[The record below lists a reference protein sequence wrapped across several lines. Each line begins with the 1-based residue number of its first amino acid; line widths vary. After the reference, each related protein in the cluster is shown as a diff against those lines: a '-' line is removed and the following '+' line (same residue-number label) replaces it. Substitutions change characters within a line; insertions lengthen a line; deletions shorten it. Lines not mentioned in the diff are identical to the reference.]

1 MRISPWRRWL
11 PLPCSRPESSASWP
25 SESSRPASWPAS
37 ALPLTAAQRQLV
49 AALLCLTLLA
59 AGKAAEAQTRTL
71 SLRAPGS
78 LSAEEGQDGTR
89 DVGFSVRLSPA
100 GLKRVGFNLNL
111 TGTATYGED
120 YVLIVDGKE
129 QAKQQNNKFNYND
142 SLTGGIGLASYV
154 LRVSGDQDVEE
165 DETVVVTLTSRGK
178 ATPGDVVFGTTTFT
192 YRITNDDVPPPV
204 RISFTKSTASLRE
217 GDTLDVAVTLSRA
230 MTQDLIV
237 RVALTGLTA
246 TASGVDFGSG
256 INSETVSFTA
266 GQKQRTFKVP
276 TTDDATVEEDETF
289 RLTIV
294 TFGLPAGVERGTPH
308 TQSVTILD
316 DDGAPEN
323 LTLRRVAGS
332 PASLAE
338 GKGPAEFE
346 IAAGR
351 GFIKD
356 TLGVNLKAGGTAESP
371 YYSSGRDWRMA
382 IRIDGEWYAVTP
394 HPRNPFSIFSL
405 PTRLRV
411 WAEADKVEEENETVT
426 LTLRAGSGYTLGTST
441 SVSLT
446 ITDVPPP
453 GIVLPAADVTV
464 DEGATASYNLKL
476 ASDPGAGATV
486 RVSITSGDTGAVTVN
501 DTQSGVNGAQNYL
514 DFTGGSGGSWNTH
527 QAVTVRGVQDADTT
541 NEADVTLTH
550 AVSVQ
555 AGSSTPYTGLA
566 NRTLNV
572 DVTDDDTLPPATPVV
587 SITGSPSSMTEGD
600 TATFTLTASPAPTQ
614 DISVQVEVTDS
625 GDFASGGAGPQTVTV
640 NTSGTA
646 VFTVVTTDD
655 ETDEPNGTI
664 TAT

>member
-1 MRISPWRRWL
+1 MSY
-11 PLPCSRPESSASWP
+11 
-25 SESSRPASWPAS
+25 
-37 ALPLTAAQRQLV
+37 T
-49 AALLCLTLLA
+49 
-59 AGKAAEAQTRTL
+59 QT
-71 SLRAPGS
+71 
-78 LSAEEGQDGTR
+78 
-89 DVGFSVRLSPA
+89 
-100 GLKRVGFNLNL
+100 
-111 TGTATYGED
+111 
-120 YVLIVDGKE
+120 
-129 QAKQQNNKFNYND
+129 
-142 SLTGGIGLASYV
+142 
-154 LRVSGDQDVEE
+154 
-165 DETVVVTLTSRGK
+165 
-178 ATPGDVVFGTTTFT
+178 
-192 YRITNDDVPPPV
+192 
-204 RISFTKSTASLRE
+204 
-217 GDTLDVAVTLSRA
+217 
-230 MTQDLIV
+230 
-237 RVALTGLTA
+237 
-246 TASGVDFGSG
+246 
-256 INSETVSFTA
+256 
-266 GQKQRTFKVP
+266 
-276 TTDDATVEEDETF
+276 
-289 RLTIV
+289 
-294 TFGLPAGVERGTPH
+294 
-308 TQSVTILD
+308 VTILD

-356 TLGVNLKAGGTAESP
+356 TLGVNLKVGGTAESP

-382 IRIDGEWYAVTP
+382 MRIDGEWYAVTP
-394 HPRNPFSIFSL
+394 HPRNPFSIFTL

-426 LTLRAGSGYTLGTST
+426 LTLGAGSGYTLGTST

-464 DEGATASYNLKL
+464 DEGATASYNVKL
-476 ASDPGAGATV
+476 ATDPGAGATV

-600 TATFTLTASPAPTQ
+600 TATFTLTASPAPTE

-655 ETDEPNGTI
+655 EMDEPNGTITATVNAGTGYSPHSTEGSASVTVNDNDDPPPDTPVVSIGGSPSSMTEGGTATFTLTASPAPTGNISVAVTVAGGSFATGGPRTVTIPPLGTASFTVVTTDDETDEPNGTI
-664 TAT
+664 TATVNAGTGYAPHNTEGSASITVNDNDDP